1 MRLELSE
8 FRHVPVIQVHGRLL
22 GGLDH
27 YERFDE
33 TLDRALA
40 DEPSRLVIDLS
51 DCRYVQSPGVGMI
64 MAAQTS
70 MADRHGR
77 LGVVVSTQPIRKLF
91 DLLQLNQV
99 IDIYES
105 LDQAVDS
112 GGGAAK
118 D

>member
-1 MRLELSE
+1 MRLELNE
-8 FRHVPVIQVHGRLL
+8 YRHIPVIQVHGRLM
-22 GGLDH
+22 GGPNH

-40 DEPSRLVIDLS
+40 HEPPRLVIDLS

-64 MAAQTS
+64 MAARSS

-77 LGVVVSTQPIRKLF
+77 VSVVVSTKPIRKLF

-99 IDIYES
+99 VDIYES
-105 LDQAVDS
+105 LEQALQPENAGV
-112 GGGAAK
+112 K
-118 D
+118 N